1 MKLRWTRFQI
11 LSLASALG
19 AFALV
24 VAGGFVTQTNS
35 GLGCPDWPLCGGS
48 IVPDW
53 GNPTMVTEW
62 THRTVAAVVGI
73 LVLLTTILAWRD
85 RRDDRR
91 IVFVATM
98 SLVLVAI
105 QATLGGVVV
114 LSELNAGLIV
124 VHLAF
129 AAAFFAMAVA
139 TAILAFVLP
148 PLRPAETV
156 EAPERAGVAEE
167 KTQA

>member
-1 MKLRWTRFQI
+1 MRLRWTRFQI

-73 LVLLTTILAWRD
+73 LVLLTTIFAWRD
-85 RRDDRR
+85 RRDERR
-91 IVFVATM
+91 ILFAASM
-98 SLVLVAI
+98 SFILVAI
-105 QATLGGVVV
+105 QAALGGAVV
-114 LSELNAGLIV
+114 LSALNPGLIV
-124 VHLAF
+124 VHLSF
-129 AAAFFAMAVA
+129 AAAFFAMTVA

-148 PLRPAETV
+148 PLKPVESLET
-156 EAPERAGVAEE
+156 PERAGVVEG